1 MTNPHHTTPRLF
13 LIPSDLGGESA
24 GAVWPAGNLER
35 IGHLRTFIVENIR
48 SARRFLRMAG
58 FIVPFEEVTFLV
70 LNKHTRPTDIPGY
83 LDAASMHA
91 DIGLLSEAGSPCVAD
106 PGQAI
111 VRLAHTKGI
120 RVVPLVGASS
130 ILLGLMAS
138 GFNGQQ
144 FAFHGYLPIPKNLR
158 QKKIRDI
165 EQTAYQHDQT
175 QIFMEAPFR
184 NNQLTADLILCCRD
198 ETLLCI
204 ASDLSLP
211 SEFIATK
218 PIREWKKKMPDLHK
232 RASIFLIYHD

>member
-1 MTNPHHTTPRLF
+1 
-13 LIPSDLGGESA
+13 
-24 GAVWPAGNLER
+24 
-35 IGHLRTFIVENIR
+35 
-48 SARRFLRMAG
+48 MAG
-58 FIVPFEEVTFLV
+58 FVVPFEEVTFLV
-70 LNKHTRPTDIPGY
+70 LNKHTSPTDIPGF
-83 LDAASMHA
+83 LDAASGQA

-111 VRLAHTKGI
+111 VRLAHDKGI
-120 RVVPLVGASS
+120 QVVPLVGASS

-184 NNQLTADLILCCRD
+184 NNQLTNDLILCCRE

-204 ASDLSLP
+204 ACDLSLP

-232 RASIFLIYHD
+232 RASIFLIYHA